1 MGAGRER
8 GKGADGCLEGARIA
22 GYEEQRRQEWT
33 RGKGGCDPNK
43 GKVQGLEA
51 KVLVGTGMRRF
62 TTDRDN
68 C

>member
-1 MGAGRER
+1 MGVGRER

-22 GYEEQRRQEWT
+22 GDEEQRRREWT

-51 KVLVGTGMRRF
+51 KVLVEQV
-62 TTDRDN
+62 
-68 C
+68 